1 MKKQRT
7 RIPKEQLQEAMDRL
21 EEVLVRDGHLLPM
34 SAEEIPD
41 GDLTLYGKGVA
52 MDMDEL
58 KRLVEDRMSRRGHRA
73 TQPTQAS
80 ESLAMAARNGDLI
93 SSSVLTRM
101 RKDREKAE
109 ADARDG
115 K

>member
-1 MKKQRT
+1 
-7 RIPKEQLQEAMDRL
+7 MDL
-21 EEVLVRDGHLLPM
+21 
-34 SAEEIPD
+34 
-41 GDLTLYGKGVA
+41 
-52 MDMDEL
+52 DEL
-58 KRLVEDRMSRRGHRA
+58 KHLVEDRASRRVGRA
-73 TQPTQAS
+73 IQPTQAS

-109 ADARDG
+109 ADARNG